1 MLSECSLP
9 IAWYMSRISLLN
21 LCTEK
26 KMNGVKFL
34 FFNFVQFF
42 PAVCTCIVVVYQ
54 SSGNNGNNISTLLS
68 SGEQGMINNVM
79 REMKRLFRV
88 YRVASS
94 LHSNSNL
101 PLPTLMN
108 LQTTMVQTNFCTC
121 NQTIGSFVLTQI
133 GHHCSHL
140 LFFRVS

>member
-1 MLSECSLP
+1 
-9 IAWYMSRISLLN
+9 MSRISLLN

-26 KMNGVKFL
+26 KNEWCQIFII
-34 FFNFVQFF
+34 NFVQFF
-42 PAVCTCIVVVYQ
+42 PAACIVVVYQ
-54 SSGNNGNNISTLLS
+54 SSGNNGNNISTLVS

-94 LHSNSNL
+94 HSLQLQLAASHTNE
-101 PLPTLMN
+101 PGPT
-108 LQTTMVQTNFCTC
+108 TTWYKQIFTC
-121 NQTIGSFVLTQI
+121 NQTIGSFALTQI

>member
-1 MLSECSLP
+1 
-9 IAWYMSRISLLN
+9 
-21 LCTEK
+21 
-26 KMNGVKFL
+26 MNGVKFL
-34 FFNFVQFF
+34 LTLYNFFLL
-42 PAVCTCIVVVYQ
+42 CIVVVYQ
-54 SSGNNGNNISTLLS
+54 SSGNNGNNISTLVS

-108 LQTTMVQTNFCTC
+108 LDKLPHGTNKFLHVTKL
-121 NQTIGSFVLTQI
+121 SV
-133 GHHCSHL
+133 HS
-140 LFFRVS
+140 S

>member
-1 MLSECSLP
+1 
-9 IAWYMSRISLLN
+9 MSRISLLN

-26 KMNGVKFL
+26 KNEWCQIFI
-34 FFNFVQFF
+34 FYIINFVQFF
-42 PAVCTCIVVVYQ
+42 PAACIVVVYQ
-54 SSGNNGNNISTLLS
+54 SSGNNGNNISTLVS

-88 YRVASS
+88 YRRVASS

-108 LQTTMVQTNFCTC
+108 LDQLPHGTNKFLHVTKL
-121 NQTIGSFVLTQI
+121 SV
-133 GHHCSHL
+133 HSP
-140 LFFRVS
+140 

>member
-1 MLSECSLP
+1 
-9 IAWYMSRISLLN
+9 
-21 LCTEK
+21 
-26 KMNGVKFL
+26 MNGVKFL
-34 FFNFVQFF
+34 LTLYNFFLL
-42 PAVCTCIVVVYQ
+42 CIVVVYQ

-79 REMKRLFRV
+79 REMKRLFFRV
-88 YRVASS
+88 YRCEFSS
-94 LHSNSNL
+94 LQLQLAASHTNE
-101 PLPTLMN
+101 PG
-108 LQTTMVQTNFCTC
+108 QTTTWYKQIFTC